1 MLLND
6 LLRVMKFLA
15 AIGAS
20 WNFLK
25 EPAWL
30 VRCFVMETNKTTI
43 LYKVT

>member
-1 MLLND
+1 M
-6 LLRVMKFLA
+6 MKFLA
-15 AIGAS
+15 AIGAT

-30 VRCFVMETNKTTI
+30 VRRFVMETNKTAI